1 MSEERIKLW
10 KEKGVIYVYN
20 GRTKQNMPMYLQ
32 FYEDCIKYRDKLD
45 IRKAVINLSVP
56 QLIIHGDSDPTV
68 LVDEAKDI
76 HKWNSSSVLCIINGA
91 DHVFGA
97 SHPYNSNILPPD
109 MQIVVEKTINFINQ

>member
-45 IRKAVINLSVP
+45 IRKA
-56 QLIIHGDSDPTV
+56 G
-68 LVDEAKDI
+68 
-76 HKWNSSSVLCIINGA
+76 
-91 DHVFGA
+91 
-97 SHPYNSNILPPD
+97 Y
-109 MQIVVEKTINFINQ
+109 